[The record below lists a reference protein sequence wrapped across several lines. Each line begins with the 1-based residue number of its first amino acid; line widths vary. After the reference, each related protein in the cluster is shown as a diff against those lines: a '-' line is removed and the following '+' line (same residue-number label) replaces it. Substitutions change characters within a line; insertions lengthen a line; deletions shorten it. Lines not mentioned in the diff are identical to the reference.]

1 MNDGSYKGAHLESRR
16 AILQM
21 LKLRGALTTSAMAES
36 LSVSTMAVRQHL
48 QEMEKADLVCS
59 DEKISGVGRPSK
71 LWKLTP
77 SAEREHFPDGH
88 RELSVDLIEGL
99 VSELDEGGLERVLET
114 RRQRQLLSY
123 GTRMSKGHHLR
134 EKAEML
140 AAIRTEE
147 GYMAEVEELDGGAL
161 GFAENHCPVCDA
173 AAQCKVLCSNEL
185 LLFQELF
192 GETVSVEREEHILE
206 GSRRCFYRLE
216 ERSS

>member
-77 SAEREHFPDGH
+77 SAERC
-88 RELSVDLIEGL
+88 
-99 VSELDEGGLERVLET
+99 
-114 RRQRQLLSY
+114 LLYTS
-123 GTRMSKGHHLR
+123 
-134 EKAEML
+134 
-140 AAIRTEE
+140 
-147 GYMAEVEELDGGAL
+147 
-161 GFAENHCPVCDA
+161 DA
-173 AAQCKVLCSNEL
+173 ADE
-185 LLFQELF
+185 
-192 GETVSVEREEHILE
+192 
-206 GSRRCFYRLE
+206 
-216 ERSS
+216 